1 MLLSG
6 VECVIFTH
14 VFECFFSFRRAWGG
28 FAIVDLAAFTV
39 LRKVFL
45 VAHTGYGF
53 GGHTLQ
59 NSHFLGNK
67 LSLIEKALLT
77 DRGIPISRTYIFR

>member
-1 MLLSG
+1 FYSCMWW
-6 VECVIFTH
+6 
-14 VFECFFSFRRAWGG
+14 FFLFQKSLRL
-28 FAIVDLAAFTV
+28 VDLAAFTV

-45 VAHTGYGF
+45 VAHTGYCF
-53 GGHTLQ
+53 GGHSLQ

-77 DRGIPISRTYIFR
+77 DEPAP